1 MVNKLVQK
9 IKSSRL
15 VWKYSGLT
23 YRWSVLAT
31 RGKYLTLNEYLQNS
45 VEKIKSLSIDIQQKK
60 VLEFGTGIGG
70 NLLCIAKEINKGVG
84 VDVNCL
90 YTKRANRLK
99 NFTIPIKD
107 KFDVV
112 FSLNVFERIPHDI
125 ARKLV
130 IQLFRLVSQE
140 GILVLFFLGER
151 ARSTGFV
158 NRLGEDAYSFWSL
171 DELKRITPKFPPGK
185 PT

>member
-1 MVNKLVQK
+1 MIPQVYLSPLPAQMPLLYPPQFEDDPLGGFQVNAN
-9 IKSSRL
+9 
-15 VWKYSGLT
+15 G
-23 YRWSVLAT
+23 
-31 RGKYLTLNEYLQNS
+31 TLN
-45 VEKIKSLSIDIQQKK
+45 
-60 VLEFGTGIGG
+60 VLEF
-70 NLLCIAKEINKGVG
+70 AKEINKGVG

-171 DELKRITPKFPPGK
+171 DELKSLFNSNEFKGSGININKIPIMPGEDNNNAYLVK
-185 PT
+185 LSL